1 MLKVKTFKECTYYWA
16 TL

>member
-1 MLKVKTFKECTYYWA
+1 VKTFKECTYYWA